1 MLTAGPPEA
10 LVVAVCGLG
19 VTVIGSSLRSL
30 GDDLREGVRRVRRK
44 PRLTLL
50 AAGTLALGVG
60 AGTAVFTIAHSVLLA
75 PPPFRD
81 PDRLVSLR
89 GRTPGWQMGVSAAD
103 LADYRE
109 VQGLFDAAALTGY
122 AEFTWTDRSLPGFD
136 SSEVFRGLVVTDEYF
151 RVFARPMAAG
161 RGFTEDDRRHGRDAV
176 VISHSLW
183 VQRFDSRPDVIGTT
197 MTLNGRAHTVVGV
210 AGPGFLTYEQYD
222 VQAWT
227 TFQPSSDR
235 RAHQYDC
242 YGRLGLGVSMEQA
255 QRRLD
260 AVSARL
266 AGAFPE
272 SDRDYSVSVS
282 PLLEDLHEQ
291 ARPAFVALAGAVAC
305 LLLIAVANVA
315 SLLLA
320 RATVEAREMAI
331 RSALGA
337 GRLRL
342 VRTMI
347 AESLLLA
354 AIACAAGA
362 LIGAW
367 LISSLRALMP
377 ASLQFDWAFA
387 VDYRVFV
394 AAFLLSGVSGLAACV
409 APAIEGFRRAAGGL
423 RPSYHRHRL
432 LRAIVTAEVA
442 LAVFLSI
449 GAGLLAKGFVG
460 MVERPLG
467 YRTDHLLGMRV
478 RLQGP
483 RYSTVERKGD
493 YWLQLVEHV
502 RSLPGVAAA
511 ASVSDLPMGWQYIG
525 GSFEVD
531 ARAALPEGQR
541 PSAHRLAASPGYFE
555 ILGIPVLA
563 GRGIA
568 ESDGPG
574 AEPIAIVNDLLAER
588 FWPGQN
594 PVGRMIRSGGGPWR
608 RVVGVVR
615 RIRHGGPEDEYRNEI
630 YMPFRQFNQD
640 TMFLV
645 VRSALPP
652 ESIVPSIRSALR
664 AIDPD
669 VPAFEIRTLDQAFVR
684 QIAGPRLLIVLTTG
698 SAALAA
704 TLAALGLFGVMAY
717 WVSQRVKELGV
728 RAALGARPRELHAVV
743 LLQGGR
749 LMVVGLLS
757 GVAGSLAAMRLLRSL
772 LYGVSEL
779 DASVYAGAISL
790 SVVMTVAACW
800 LPARRAARADPVDAL
815 REEG

>member
-1 MLTAGPPEA
+1 
-10 LVVAVCGLG
+10 
-19 VTVIGSSLRSL
+19 
-30 GDDLREGVRRVRRK
+30 
-44 PRLTLL
+44 
-50 AAGTLALGVG
+50 
-60 AGTAVFTIAHSVLLA
+60 
-75 PPPFRD
+75 
-81 PDRLVSLR
+81 VS
-89 GRTPGWQMGVSAAD
+89 
-103 LADYRE
+103 
-109 VQGLFDAAALTGY
+109 
-122 AEFTWTDRSLPGFD
+122 
-136 SSEVFRGLVVTDEYF
+136 
-151 RVFARPMAAG
+151 
-161 RGFTEDDRRHGRDAV
+161 
-176 VISHSLW
+176 I
-183 VQRFDSRPDVIGTT
+183 
-197 MTLNGRAHTVVGV
+197 
-210 AGPGFLTYEQYD
+210 
-222 VQAWT
+222 
-227 TFQPSSDR
+227 
-235 RAHQYDC
+235 
-242 YGRLGLGVSMEQA
+242 EQA
-255 QRRLD
+255 QRGLD
-260 AVSARL
+260 ATSARL
-266 AGAFPE
+266 AAAFPD
-272 SDRDYSVSVS
+272 SNKDYSVSVS

-291 ARPAFVALAGAVAC
+291 ARPAFVALAGAVVC

-342 VRTMI
+342 VRMMT

-367 LISSLRALMP
+367 LIAGLRSLMP

-387 VDYRVFV
+387 VDHRVFV
-394 AAFLLSGVSGLAACV
+394 AAFLLSAVSGLAAGV
-409 APAIEGFRRAAGGL
+409 APALESFRLAAGGL

-442 LAVFLSI
+442 LAVFLSV

-460 MVERPLG
+460 LLERPLG

-483 RYSTVERKGD
+483 RYSTVDRKGD
-493 YWLQLVEHV
+493 YWFQLVERV
-502 RSLPGVAAA
+502 RTLPGIVAA

-531 ARAALPEGQR
+531 SQAGLPSEQR
-541 PSAHRLAASPGYFE
+541 PSAHRLAASPGYFG
-555 ILGIPVLA
+555 LVGIPILA

-568 ESDGPG
+568 ESDSPA
-574 AEPIAIVNDLLAER
+574 AEPIAVVNDLLAER
-588 FWPGQN
+588 FWPAQN
-594 PVGRMIRSGGGPWR
+594 PIGRMIRSGGGPWR

-615 RIRHGGPEDEYRNEI
+615 RIRHGGPDDEYRNEI

-652 ESIVPSIRSALR
+652 ESIVPAIRSALN

-669 VPAFEIRTLDQAFVR
+669 VPAFEIRTLEQAFVR

-698 SAALAA
+698 SAAVAA
-704 TLAALGLFGVMAY
+704 LLAALGLFGVMAY
-717 WVSQRVKELGV
+717 WVSQRVKELGI
-728 RAALGARPRELHAVV
+728 RAALGARPRDLHRVV

-749 LMVVGLLS
+749 LMLVGLVC
-757 GVAGSLAAMRLLRSL
+757 GVAGALAAMRLLRSL
-772 LYGVSEL
+772 LYGVSDR

-790 SVVMTVAACW
+790 AVVMAIAACW
-800 LPARRAARADPVDAL
+800 LPARRAARIDPVDAL

>member
-1 MLTAGPPEA
+1 
-10 LVVAVCGLG
+10 
-19 VTVIGSSLRSL
+19 VTVIGSMLRSL
-30 GDDLREGVRRVRRK
+30 GDDLREAVRRVRRH
-44 PRLTLL
+44 PRLTLIT
-50 AAGTLALGVG
+50 AGTLALGVG
-60 AGTAVFTIAHSVLLA
+60 VGTAVFTIAHSILLA

-89 GRTPGWQMGVSAAD
+89 GRTPGWQMGVSRAD
-103 LADYRE
+103 LADYRAIP
-109 VQGLFDAAALTGY
+109 GLFDAAALTNY
-122 AEFTWTDRSLPGFD
+122 AEFTWTDRRLPGFD
-136 SSEVFRGLVVTDEYF
+136 GSEVLRGLVVTDEYF

-161 RGFTEDDRRHGRDAV
+161 HGFTEDDRRHGRDAV
-176 VISHSLW
+176 VISHALW
-183 VQRFDSRPDVIGTT
+183 LGRFDGRPDVIGTT
-197 MTLNGRAHTVVGV
+197 MTLNGREHTVVGV
-210 AGPGFLTYEQYD
+210 AGQGFLTYEQYE
-222 VQAWT
+222 VQAWA
-227 TFQPSSDR
+227 TFEPSSDR
-235 RAHQYDC
+235 RSHQYDC
-242 YGRLGLGVSMEQA
+242 YGRLGPAVSIEQA
-255 QRRLD
+255 QRGLD
-260 AVSARL
+260 ATSARL
-266 AGAFPE
+266 AAAFPE
-272 SDRDYSVSVS
+272 SNRDYSVSVS

-291 ARPAFVALAGAVAC
+291 ARPAFLALAGAVLC

-320 RATVEAREMAI
+320 RATVDAREMAI

-342 VRTMI
+342 VRMMT

-367 LISSLRALMP
+367 LIAGLRSLMP

-387 VDYRVFV
+387 VDHRVFV
-394 AAFLLSGVSGLAACV
+394 AAFLLSAVSGLAAGV
-409 APAIEGFRRAAGGL
+409 APALESFRLAAGGL
-423 RPSYHRHRL
+423 RPSYHRHRM

-449 GAGLLAKGFVG
+449 GGGLLAKGFVG
-460 MVERPLG
+460 LLERPLG

-483 RYSTVERKGD
+483 RYATVDGKGD
-493 YWLQLVEHV
+493 YWFQLVERV
-502 RSLPGVAAA
+502 RTLPGIVAA

-531 ARAALPEGQR
+531 SQAGLPSEQR
-541 PSAHRLAASPGYFE
+541 PSAHRLAASPGYFG
-555 ILGIPVLA
+555 LVGIPILA

-568 ESDGPG
+568 ESDGPA

-594 PVGRMIRSGGGPWR
+594 PIGRMIRSGGGPWR

-615 RIRHGGPEDEYRNEI
+615 RIRHGGPDDEYRNEI

-652 ESIVPSIRSALR
+652 ESIVPAIRSALN

-669 VPAFEIRTLDQAFVR
+669 VPAFEIRTLEQAFVR
-684 QIAGPRLLIVLTTG
+684 QIAGPRLLVVLTTG
-698 SAALAA
+698 SAAVAA
-704 TLAALGLFGVMAY
+704 LLAALGLFGVMAY

-728 RAALGARPRELHAVV
+728 RAALGARPRDLHRVV
-743 LLQGGR
+743 LLRGGR
-749 LMVVGLLS
+749 LMAVGLLC
-757 GVAGSLAAMRLLRSL
+757 GTAGALAAMRLLRSL
-772 LYGVSEL
+772 LYGVSDR
-779 DASVYAGAISL
+779 DAPVYAGAISL
-790 SVVMTVAACW
+790 AVVMAIAACW
-800 LPARRAARADPVDAL
+800 LPARRAARIDPVEAL